1 MGSDKDFAFKKH
13 QIEAYLKK
21 EYQKHFGRSGRI
33 SIRKRQRFM
42 DRVTKKVA
50 RKFGKDVL
58 CLVDFTK
65 QGFVTLVSPSHSE
78 STDKGKL
85 YKSFTHPQVAY
96 TTHCI
101 DRFSERTE
109 TTENCII
116 TLDTY
121 LEEGLVTFGHHEGY
135 LVCSAGV
142 FAYEIEDG
150 RLIIKTFISLDL
162 LSDKQVREFYGHD
175 VLAMMSSGEY
185 VAEDTFESD
194 IILADELPPS
204 TPKS

>member
-1 MGSDKDFAFKKH
+1 MVDDKHFAFKKH

-21 EYQKHFGRSGRI
+21 EYQKYFGRSGRI

-42 DRVTKKVA
+42 SRITQKVA

-58 CLVDFTK
+58 CLVDFTR

-78 STDKGKL
+78 STEKGRL

-109 TTENCII
+109 TTDNCII
-116 TLDTY
+116 TLDNY
-121 LEEGLVTFGHHEGY
+121 LEEGLLTFGHHEGF
-135 LVCSAGV
+135 LVCSTGV

-150 RLIIKTFISLDL
+150 RLIIKTFIHLDM
-162 LSDKQVREFYGHD
+162 LSDTQIREFYGHD
-175 VLAMMSSGEY
+175 VLAMMSTGEY
-185 VAEDTFESD
+185 VADDSMESD

-204 TPKS
+204 TPKN

>member
-1 MGSDKDFAFKKH
+1 MVQDKNFAFKKH

-58 CLVDFTK
+58 CLVDFTR

-78 STDKGKL
+78 STGKGKL

-101 DRFSERTE
+101 DRFSERTD
-109 TTENCII
+109 TPDNCII

-121 LEEGLVTFGHHEGY
+121 LEEGLLTFGHHEGY

-150 RLIIKTFISLDL
+150 RLIIKTFISLDM

-185 VAEDTFESD
+185 IAEDSFDSD

-204 TPKS
+204 TSKS